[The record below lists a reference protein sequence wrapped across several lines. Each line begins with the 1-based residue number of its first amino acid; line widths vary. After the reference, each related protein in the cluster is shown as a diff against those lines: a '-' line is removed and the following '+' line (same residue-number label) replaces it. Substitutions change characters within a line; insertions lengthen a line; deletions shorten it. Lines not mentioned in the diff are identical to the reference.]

1 MMDCQD
7 QAKDLM
13 SPGIEHNPSQM
24 HKVEES
30 LLNCMSKS
38 VDQHIQLLKP
48 MKKRIAEQLK

>member
-13 SPGIEHNPSQM
+13 SPGIENNPSKMQ
-24 HKVEES
+24 KVEES
-30 LLNCMSKS
+30 LLNCMSKA

>member
-7 QAKDLM
+7 LAKDLM
-13 SPGIEHNPSQM
+13 SPGIENNPSKM

-30 LLNCMSKS
+30 LLNCMSKA